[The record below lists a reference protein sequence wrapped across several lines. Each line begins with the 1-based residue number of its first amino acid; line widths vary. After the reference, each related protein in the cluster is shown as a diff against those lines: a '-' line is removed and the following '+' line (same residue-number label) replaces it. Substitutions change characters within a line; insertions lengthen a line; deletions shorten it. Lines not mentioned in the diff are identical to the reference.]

1 MTVTAETIATAAA
14 TIAGA
19 VQSTPCL
26 HARTLSEIAGA
37 EIVLKFENRQFTGS
51 FKERGAL
58 NRLHAL
64 SEVERRVGVVA
75 MSAGNHAQGVAF
87 HAGRLGIPAT
97 IVMPRAT
104 PFIKI
109 EQTRHL
115 GARIV
120 LEGDDLDAAED
131 HARSLVD
138 REGLVF
144 IHPYDDEAV
153 IAGQG
158 TVAVEMLSAVPA
170 IDMLL
175 VPVGGGGLIAG
186 MAVAAKALK
195 PSITVLGIETA
206 AFPSMRRALDGKPIS
221 KGGNTVAEGIA
232 VNRPGRL
239 PLALIREHVDDI
251 VLVEDGQIER
261 AILMLLEIEKSVVEG
276 AGAIGLAAVLDDPAR
291 FAGRTV
297 GLVLSGGNI
306 DSRLLA
312 SLIVRGLA
320 RVGRLMRIAVDIPD
334 SPGRLAQVAQIIGD
348 LGGNIVEVF
357 HERAFSALPVKS
369 AALVVVMETR
379 STDHGRQIT
388 DRLTEAGF
396 PNRVLAI
403 SAAP

>member
-1 MTVTAETIATAAA
+1 M
-14 TIAGA
+14 
-19 VQSTPCL
+19 
-26 HARTLSEIAGA
+26 R
-37 EIVLKFENRQFTGS
+37 
-51 FKERGAL
+51 
-58 NRLHAL
+58 HAL
-64 SEVERRVGVVA
+64 DD
-75 MSAGNHAQGVAF
+75 
-87 HAGRLGIPAT
+87 
-97 IVMPRAT
+97 RASS
-104 PFIKI
+104 
-109 EQTRHL
+109 R
-115 GARIV
+115 
-120 LEGDDLDAAED
+120 
-131 HARSLVD
+131 
-138 REGLVF
+138 
-144 IHPYDDEAV
+144 
-153 IAGQG
+153 
-158 TVAVEMLSAVPA
+158 
-170 IDMLL
+170 
-175 VPVGGGGLIAG
+175 GG
-186 MAVAAKALK
+186 
-195 PSITVLGIETA
+195 S
-206 AFPSMRRALDGKPIS
+206 
-221 KGGNTVAEGIA
+221 TVAEGIA

-239 PLALIREHVDDI
+239 TLPLVREHVDDI

-379 STDHGRQIT
+379 NTEHGRQIT
-388 DRLTEAGF
+388 GRLTEAGF